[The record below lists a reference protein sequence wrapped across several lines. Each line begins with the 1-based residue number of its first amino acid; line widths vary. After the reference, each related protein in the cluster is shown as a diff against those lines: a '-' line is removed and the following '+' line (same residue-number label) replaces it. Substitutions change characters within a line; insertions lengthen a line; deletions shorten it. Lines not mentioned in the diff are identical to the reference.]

1 MVKTIS
7 TWRLSYWDLRYDN
20 LIYDSLF
27 QGKQR
32 GKANFAIEDS

>member
-1 MVKTIS
+1 MKTIS

>member
-1 MVKTIS
+1 MAKTIS
-7 TWRLSYWDLRYDN
+7 TWRLSYWDLRYD

-27 QGKQR
+27 RGKQR